1 MNIIIPDDLQWLG
14 EKFTPGMAW
23 VDLQILGEARPSIRH
38 LAVRWKWSNDRVVRF
53 LAKAEHLSLQVQQQV
68 QEQVHQQVQNDTSKS
83 IGCEESE
90 YTDKY
95 TDKYTHKY
103 KKELPPDSPSP
114 DPTLPFPSETPHTH
128 TPVTTPPITPQEA
141 TEIAHTRKTMDER
154 MEDFRREVYAFSSK
168 WEASLLDEFFSYW
181 SESNPGGVKMRFE
194 MEKIFDLSRRL
205 ARWDKNCTD
214 KGRPSRAIKTKQQ
227 PKNILLRK
235 SPEEIAKDAFAK
247 HQTIIRNVRQ
257 AIDII
262 WNGSIPK
269 ERIDAALVAAG
280 YDLSQE

>member
-1 MNIIIPDDLQWLG
+1 MNIIIPDELQWLG

-23 VDLQILGEARPSIRH
+23 VDLQILGKDRPSIRH

-53 LAKAEHLSLQVQQQV
+53 LAKVKHLSLQVHGQV
-68 QEQVHQQVQNDTSKS
+68 QEQVHEQVQNDSSKS
-83 IGCEESE
+83 ISCKESE

-95 TDKYTHKY
+95 TDKYTHKD

-114 DPTLPFPSETPHTH
+114 NPTLPFPSETPHTH
-128 TPVTTPPITPQEA
+128 TPVTTPPITPQEPS
-141 TEIAHTRKTMDER
+141 EIAHTRKKTLAER
-154 MEDFRREVYAFSSK
+154 LEDFRKDVYSLSNE
-168 WEASLLDEFFSYW
+168 WEASLLDEFFNYW
-181 SESNPGGVKMRFE
+181 SEANPGGTKMRFE
-194 MEKIFDLSRRL
+194 MEKTWDLSRRL
-205 ARWDKNCTD
+205 ARWDKNNTD
-214 KGRPSRAIKTKQQ
+214 KGRPSRAITAKQQ
-227 PKNILLRK
+227 PTILRRRT
-235 SPEEIAKDAFAK
+235 PEELARDAFAK
-247 HQTIIRNVRQ
+247 HETIIRNVRQ